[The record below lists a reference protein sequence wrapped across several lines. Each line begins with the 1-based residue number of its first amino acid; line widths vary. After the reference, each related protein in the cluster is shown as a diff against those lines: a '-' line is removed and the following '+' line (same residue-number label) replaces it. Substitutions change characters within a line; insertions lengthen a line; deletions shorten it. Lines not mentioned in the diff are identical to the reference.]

1 MMPSGRERR
10 EAAPLHGLVIL
21 AGCHVCG
28 TRLFNRPLEDGH
40 GGARVSRRW
49 HPGHPL
55 QHRAIQLDVD
65 CPSYGAA
72 RALLRLAKQVA
83 GATQRKVATREVE
96 PSAESGLFLYHA
108 QPLELALLQLLTGR
122 VHQVRIRL
130 HRAATNAASKLMKC
144 VETKEV
150 LPRTRPSNA
159 SVIRSGSVALR
170 ASVSASKGA
179 PHRG

>member
-1 MMPSGRERR
+1 MRLSGRERL
-10 EAAPLHGLVIL
+10 EADHLHELVIL

-28 TRLFNRPLEDGH
+28 TRLFNRLLEDGH

-96 PSAESGLFLYHA
+96 PSAEGGLFLYHA
-108 QPLELALLQLLTGR
+108 QPLELARLQLLEGR
-122 VHQVRIRL
+122 VHQVRMRL
-130 HRAATNAASKLMKC
+130 HRAATDAASQLMKRMK
-144 VETKEV
+144 TKEV
-150 LPRTRPSNA
+150 LPRPSNA
-159 SVIRSGSVALR
+159 SVS
-170 ASVSASKGA
+170 
-179 PHRG
+179 